1 MTGFEGLLAIL
12 IVALMPVALVFIS
25 RHYAL
30 REKQL
35 TTRAEGE
42 GRKIEELVEARR
54 LLEARMEAL
63 ESIVCT
69 VEFDLDQRLHR
80 LGARPPARR
89 ALPAPRPR
97 PEPVRGCLPVSEVS
111 E

>member
-1 MTGFEGLLAIL
+1 MARKYRQVLRRRRAVLAAPRPRPDILGLTGFEGLLAIV

-35 TTRAEGE
+35 TARADVE
-42 GRKIEELVEARR
+42 GRKIEELMEARR
-54 LLEARMEAL
+54 LLEARMEAV

-80 LGARPPARR
+80 
-89 ALPAPRPR
+89 
-97 PEPVRGCLPVSEVS
+97 
-111 E
+111 